1 MRGLIAV
8 ACVWFALTA
17 AGAASA
23 QTPNISGVWH
33 VNGRAHYGAVW
44 ASATPTCTFRQ
55 VGGRLSGIC
64 VGPAARGPLSGA
76 IAGTRVSWTWSHG
89 ATRPDGVSGDTQFNG
104 IYVNSRLIRGSM
116 IAPPVPGSGSFTQT
130 R

>member
-1 MRGLIAV
+1 MRSLIAV
-8 ACVWFALTA
+8 TCVGITLA
-17 AGAASA
+17 AASAAVA

-33 VNGRAHYGAVW
+33 VNGRARYGAVW

-55 VGGRLSGIC
+55 IGNRLSGTC

-76 IAGTRVSWTWSHG
+76 IAGTRVSWTWSHV
-89 ATRPDGVSGDTQFNG
+89 ATRPGGVSGDTQFNG
-104 IYVNSRLIRGSM
+104 TYFNSRLIRGSM
-116 IAPPVPGSGSFTQT
+116 YAPPAGNGSFTQT